1 MQIINS
7 ASNMPYVAPTE
18 TDSDSQNRE
27 LLRQQTEA
35 TQQISSNYKVS
46 LSAEA
51 KALNSQRIQ
60 ANSVTDAAQNTSQVN
75 PGLKAQN
82 TTRTEQSTSTQLQ
95 VAQNTTAAQPAPA
108 VPAEQSS
115 EMNAPQPA
123 AARDTAQATA
133 SASPES
139 EPASSQ
145 TAITTGNSAP
155 PNTSPVPQTV
165 APQNQSTPQ
174 KPAQEAPMAAA
185 GGMSSGKYSINLSV

>member
-18 TDSDSQNRE
+18 TDSQNRE
-27 LLRQQTEA
+27 QLRQQTEA
-35 TQQISSNYKVS
+35 TLQISSSYKVS

-95 VAQNTTAAQPAPA
+95 AAQNTPPAPA
-108 VPAEQSS
+108 APAEQTT
-115 EMNAPQPA
+115 EMNAAPPPA
-123 AARDTAQATA
+123 PARDTAQATV
-133 SASPES
+133 SPES
-139 EPASSQ
+139 GSASSQ
-145 TAITTGNSAP
+145 TTITTGNSTP
-155 PNTSPVPQTV
+155 PGTSSVPQTV

-185 GGMSSGKYSINLSV
+185 GGMSSGKYNINLSV